1 MTFSS
6 ITGLLYHLY
15 WQILLIIKLFQ
26 PFLKFGTHFKGING
40 IISTTKVRNISSAI
54 TKEEMVIFACLH
66 LIWVHYMLYY
76 FYAMFQLISIRLYI
90 SILEILQN
98 FAKIR

>member
-6 ITGLLYHLY
+6 IIGTLFHLY

-26 PFLKFGTHFKGING
+26 PFLKFGTHFKRDKWYNKYY
-40 IISTTKVRNISSAI
+40 KVRNINSAI
-54 TKEEMVIFACLH
+54 TEEGVVIFACLH

-76 FYAMFQLISIRLYI
+76 FYAEFQLISIRNHV

-98 FAKIR
+98 FVKIR